1 MVINRDC
8 EKRIKFSL
16 YPHYSRKSFG
26 EGGVTYL
33 ISMLSGWAWLPTGHC
48 WLKAQNNFPA
58 GAGQI
63 VQSNLFSLR
72 QMYTFPLPHICI
84 DPPPPSYKTRVF
96 TMLWLCSLKLNEG
109 KMKLNL
115 ACNWVVLY
123 MGNQP
128 EKMSSHPRSWP
139 DKTYFSPYTD
149 LWPAFT
155 WSPIAIRT
163 WEFIQE
169 NILQVTLPLL
179 KLASLREAG

>member
-1 MVINRDC
+1 MGVLTWYLSSVGGHDSQQGIVG
-8 EKRIKFSL
+8 
-16 YPHYSRKSFG
+16 SR
-26 EGGVTYL
+26 
-33 ISMLSGWAWLPTGHC
+33 
-48 WLKAQNNFPA
+48 LKIIYQLVL
-58 GAGQI
+58 

-72 QMYTFPLPHICI
+72 HMHTFPLPHICI
-84 DPPPPSYKTRVF
+84 EPPPP
-96 TMLWLCSLKLNEG
+96 LPSLKHNEG

-115 ACNWVVLY
+115 ACYWVVLY